1 MNKPKPFKSDRRR
14 ALRGLATSPALAA
27 GAAAVVAGKAGAESP
42 TEQTPEVSPDKGY
55 QETQHVRDYYR
66 TASF

>member
-1 MNKPKPFKSDRRR
+1 MKKSTPFKSDRRR

-27 GAAAVVAGKAGAESP
+27 GAAAVVSGQVHAEP
-42 TEQTPEVSPDKGY
+42 LADEAPEVTTDKGY

>member
-27 GAAAVVAGKAGAESP
+27 GAAAVVTGSANAESVI
-42 TEQTPEVSPDKGY
+42 ESTPEVTTDKGY

>member
-1 MNKPKPFKSDRRR
+1 MKKSKPFQSDRRR

-27 GAAAVVAGKAGAESP
+27 GAAAVVSGSASAEP
-42 TEQTPEVSPDKGY
+42 VADPTPEVTADKGY
-55 QETQHVRDYYR
+55 QETKHVRDYYR

>member
-1 MNKPKPFKSDRRR
+1 MKKSKPFKSDRRR

-27 GAAAVVAGKAGAESP
+27 GAAAAVTSQVHAEP
-42 TEQTPEVSPDKGY
+42 LADATAQVTTDKGY